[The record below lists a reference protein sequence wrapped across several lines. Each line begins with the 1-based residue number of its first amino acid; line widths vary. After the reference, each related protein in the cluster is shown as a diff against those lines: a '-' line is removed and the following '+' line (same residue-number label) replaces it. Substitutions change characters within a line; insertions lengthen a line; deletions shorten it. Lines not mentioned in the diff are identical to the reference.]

1 MPSRPRAAPRRGSG
15 RAGRSGSSQLLP
27 SFPPAGPARTCRAAG
42 GHRRAAPRDGRG
54 AARRRWGRGAVPTL
68 PRSAGRAAPA
78 GKVLPNPCAP
88 GDHSSRA
95 RAPAGRQ
102 SFRGP
107 APRAWHEGSAGGA
120 AAAGAA
126 SGDQKLARAPN
137 QGLKAPLRAHE
148 YEAVLYICGPPG
160 PGARRIGEASANR
173 EAAGRRAG
181 RAAGRGVGR
190 GERPE
195 AAAAGAAPADMSAAP
210 GRRGTEPG
218 VGGGSSGYGD
228 SPTF

>member
-1 MPSRPRAAPRRGSG
+1 MQGERLRQAKFYRIHVRPATI
-15 RAGRSGSSQLLP
+15 L
-27 SFPPAGPARTCRAAG
+27 
-42 GHRRAAPRDGRG
+42 
-54 AARRRWGRGAVPTL
+54 
-68 PRSAGRAAPA
+68 
-78 GKVLPNPCAP
+78 
-88 GDHSSRA
+88 RA

-148 YEAVLYICGPPG
+148 YEAALYICGPPG
-160 PGARRIGEASANR
+160 PGARRIGGATANR

-218 VGGGSSGYGD
+218 WGRGEGGREGEESKAAGTGVAQLFEGLAAGRRLGAGSAY
-228 SPTF
+228 